1 MLLLIGVFWFSFCL
15 CFMFVIVFMWVVS
28 FFLGLFILVVLS
40 FGWVAFVCGFL
51 WFALVLAVLLCCFLF
66 DWMSLVYVGVVRRGV
81 SLVVFVMI
89 PFVGLFFCFSGVCLV
104 VGCVFRRV
112 GICFVCVGALR
123 GLFILAVV
131 LWFWFDRPV
140 FFAFGF
146 ALADLVLY
154 L

>member
-1 MLLLIGVFWFSFCL
+1 MFEFLLFCPGGL
-15 CFMFVIVFMWVVS
+15 PFCFYLGASS
-28 FFLGLFILVVLS
+28 FFLLMFFCVVCLCLCWFVGASLHLLVSSWCEWGCV
-40 FGWVAFVCGFL
+40 
-51 WFALVLAVLLCCFLF
+51 FLF

-89 PFVGLFFCFSGVCLV
+89 PFVGLFFCFSGVC
-104 VGCVFRRV
+104 VFRRV

-140 FFAFGF
+140 FFASGF
-146 ALADLVLY
+146 ALADFGVVFVS
-154 L
+154 